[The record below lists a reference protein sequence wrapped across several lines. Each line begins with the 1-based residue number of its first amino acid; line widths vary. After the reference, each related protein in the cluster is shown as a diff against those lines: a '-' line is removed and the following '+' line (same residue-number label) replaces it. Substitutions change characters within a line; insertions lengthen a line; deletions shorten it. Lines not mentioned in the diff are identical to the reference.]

1 VPENNDQ
8 QVFYDLRNEFNT
20 TNDSRVK
27 SALFIYLNRHCF
39 NGLCRYNSKGGYNVP
54 FGRYTKP
61 VYPEKE
67 MRDFYLKSRMA
78 TFQQA
83 DFRSVMENARIGDV
97 VYCDPPYV
105 PLTDTANFTDYSVG
119 GFNMQDH
126 QDLADLAK
134 KLQSK
139 GIPVLVSNHST
150 DWTKKSYSTAIISE
164 FQVQR
169 FISSD
174 SQNRNKASE
183 LLAMFR

>member
-1 VPENNDQ
+1 
-8 QVFYDLRNEFNT
+8 
-20 TNDSRVK
+20 
-27 SALFIYLNRHCF
+27 
-39 NGLCRYNSKGGYNVP
+39 
-54 FGRYTKP
+54 
-61 VYPEKE
+61 
-67 MRDFYLKSRMA
+67 
-78 TFQQA
+78 
-83 DFRSVMENARIGDV
+83 
-97 VYCDPPYV
+97 
-105 PLTDTANFTDYSVG
+105 
-119 GFNMQDH
+119 MQDH